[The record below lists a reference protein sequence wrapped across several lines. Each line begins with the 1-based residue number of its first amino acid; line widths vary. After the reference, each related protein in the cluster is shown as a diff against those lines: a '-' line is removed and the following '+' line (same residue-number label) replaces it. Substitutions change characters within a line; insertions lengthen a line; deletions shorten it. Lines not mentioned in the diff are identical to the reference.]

1 MARLVNRDEGAT
13 RLASWRVRIGQ
24 RVKCDMKTGQL
35 LYLPDESLEEE
46 QENIEEV
53 SNEECYPS
61 SEEDEEFDDD
71 SDMLN
76 VGLDLCSV
84 GLEPVKNQPNVAVE
98 KLMVMLSPDLIKEE
112 KEQYLKLFGKYP
124 KLFATEYIQM
134 RGTHSILHEI
144 KLNSD
149 SKPVSQK
156 LRRLGNIR
164 KEILEEEVNKL
175 LAAGFIHRVDD
186 VDWVSP
192 VVMVVIVPKKNG
204 KWSIC
209 GFWTFK
215 CGNQETSFS
224 NAFSR

>member
-1 MARLVNRDEGAT
+1 M
-13 RLASWRVRIGQ
+13 
-24 RVKCDMKTGQL
+24 KCDMKTGQL

-124 KLFATEYIQM
+124 KLFATEYTQM
-134 RGTHSILHEI
+134 RGTHSMLHEI
-144 KLNSD
+144 
-149 SKPVSQK
+149 
-156 LRRLGNIR
+156 
-164 KEILEEEVNKL
+164 
-175 LAAGFIHRVDD
+175 
-186 VDWVSP
+186 
-192 VVMVVIVPKKNG
+192 
-204 KWSIC
+204 
-209 GFWTFK
+209 
-215 CGNQETSFS
+215 
-224 NAFSR
+224 